1 MPAQLDKTMKAITSI
16 HWLASLVLL
25 LAAQAVLAQQN
36 QGGGSQSGDGSPS
49 DTGSPSGTSAQYQ
62 NHWSTSTGDPATE
75 GEWWKNTSRFSNGP
89 VPKKVDTRQQVV
101 PPQTGA
107 RVEPPGP
114 RPGGPIT
121 PADVQAMVRQFQ
133 QDREAFMAQQRVLEQ
148 QMKGA
153 SEQERQRL
161 RQQLKTQ
168 MEQWKQQQARLR
180 EQLREQCD
188 RMAEQ
193 LRDHQRLV
201 NRVGAPGSSSGE
213 TGGTGPRGR

>member
-1 MPAQLDKTMKAITSI
+1 MKTITGYR
-16 HWLASLVLL
+16 WLASLGLL
-25 LAAQAVLAQQN
+25 LAAQAVLAQQ
-36 QGGGSQSGDGSPS
+36 QGAGSE
-49 DTGSPSGTSAQYQ
+49 TGAASQYQ
-62 NHWSTSTGDPATE
+62 SHWTTSTGHPAQE
-75 GEWWKNTSRFSNGP
+75 GEWWKNTTRFSNGP
-89 VPKKVDTRQQVV
+89 VPKKVENPQQVV
-101 PPQTGA
+101 PRQAGA

-121 PADVQAMVRQFQ
+121 PADVQELVRKFQ

-153 SEQERQRL
+153 PEQERQRL
-161 RQQLKTQ
+161 REQLKTQ
-168 MEQWKQQQARLR
+168 MEQWKQQQSRMR

-193 LRDHQRLV
+193 LRDHNRLV
-201 NRVGAPGSSSGE
+201 NRAGNAGGTSGQ